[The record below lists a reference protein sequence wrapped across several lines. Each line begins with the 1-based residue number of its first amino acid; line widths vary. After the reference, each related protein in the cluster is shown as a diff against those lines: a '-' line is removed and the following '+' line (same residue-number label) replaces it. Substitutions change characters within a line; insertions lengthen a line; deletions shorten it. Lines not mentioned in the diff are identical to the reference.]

1 MHQRRVTWLDP
12 VARLWGDRDDAS
24 SRIGRIG
31 RGCGDDAGPRA
42 AGPRSDLRS
51 LFRGELQ
58 FLDGNIADLFAFTN
72 AIAASDI
79 GSFTANFT
87 FELDNVGSTPQ
98 ADGLAFV
105 VQDVG
110 TNFLGGYGGNLGL
123 AGAGGDS
130 AAVVFQSWVNDHASI
145 VTDGNPYGGT
155 QAVGNFALGYN
166 SQNTVSADVTFNGS
180 VLSVSAVNETTGA
193 TYNDSLAL
201 DVAGLRASVGNV
213 YFGFTS
219 GTGSSTSLTQ
229 VDSFSLNVSP
239 VPLPPGL
246 LMFGSALAALGL
258 FGLRRGRREAV

>member
-1 MHQRRVTWLDP
+1 V
-12 VARLWGDRDDAS
+12 VNFKS
-24 SRIGRIG
+24 STGTLPTYSG
-31 RGCGDDAGPRA
+31 GT
-42 AGPRSDLRS
+42 LT
-51 LFRGELQ
+51 LVNGEY
-58 FLDGNIADLFAFTN
+58 FGAYSAFTN